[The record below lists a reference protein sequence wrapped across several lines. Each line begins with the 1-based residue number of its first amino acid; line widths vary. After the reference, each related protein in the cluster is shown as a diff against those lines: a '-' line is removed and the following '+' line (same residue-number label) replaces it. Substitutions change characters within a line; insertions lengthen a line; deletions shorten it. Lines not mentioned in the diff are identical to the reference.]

1 MLERKYF
8 SRKEVANYFWITIPT
23 LIKIMDVNWINP
35 LSIPTYITD
44 TWIVLSKVYRITKE
58 QIQKIENKFDDYV

>member
-23 LIKIMDVNWINP
+23 LIKIMDVNWIAQ
-35 LSIPTYITD
+35 LSIPTYIAD
-44 TWIVLSKVYRITKE
+44 TWRVWSKVYRITKE
-58 QIQKIENKFDDYV
+58 QIKQIENKFDDYV